1 MIAFIIS
8 TPTKLKSINYSFVLF
23 NVSQDRMYEISDGDD
38 WYNLIYDIEKE
49 FSVYADNSFLNI
61 HDIEVCS
68 FMMLDITMHQID
80 DRLGVD
86 EVSNIDIMFKVLDYF
101 SNKSINAINCEI
113 TSGLPTEDHAVYAA
127 VDMIHGLC
135 NE

>member
-1 MIAFIIS
+1 MIAFIIR

-23 NVSQDRMYEISDGDD
+23 NVSQDRMYEISDSED
-38 WYNLIYDIEKE
+38 WYNLICDIEKE

-61 HDIEVCS
+61 DDIEACS
-68 FMMLDITMHQID
+68 FMMLDITMHGMD
-80 DRLGVD
+80 DRVGVD
-86 EVSNIDIMFKVLDYF
+86 EISNIDIMFKVLEYF
-101 SNKSINAINCEI
+101 SNKSIDAINCEI
-113 TSGLPTEDHAVYAA
+113 TSHLPTEDDAIYAA